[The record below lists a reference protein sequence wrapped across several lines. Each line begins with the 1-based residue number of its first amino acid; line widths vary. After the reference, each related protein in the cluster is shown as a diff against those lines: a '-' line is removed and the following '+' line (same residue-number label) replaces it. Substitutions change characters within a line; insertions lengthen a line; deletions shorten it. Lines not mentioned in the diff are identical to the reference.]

1 MDALNPIRPEDLGP
15 ILLLVNN
22 IEVVYHDVIQV
33 LRGVS
38 LKVPEGRITALLGPN
53 GAGKTTTLR
62 AISGLLIPEDGE
74 VVRGE
79 ILFRGTPIQGRP
91 PEEIVKLGIV
101 QKSGAWFNYGDIRL
115 GQGRDNAKQFLKD
128 NPEIANDIEGQI
140 RANADKLYA
149 TRRPAG
155 RAAAA
160 AEKPA
165 DFNA

>member
-15 ILLLVNN
+15 TLLLVNN

-101 QKSGAWFNYGDIRL
+101 QVL
-115 GQGRDNAKQFLKD
+115 EGRRVFKHLTVEENLKV
-128 NPEIANDIEGQI
+128 GT
-140 RANADKLYA
+140 L
-149 TRRPAG
+149 TRRGVNLKEERDRIYHHANHPYTQASPPCSCG
-155 RAAAA
+155 RSLTSW
-160 AEKPA
+160 PG
-165 DFNA
+165 

>member
-1 MDALNPIRPEDLGP
+1 MDTLNPTRPEDLGP

-22 IEVVYHDVIQV
+22 IEVVYHDIIQV

-79 ILFRGTPIQGRP
+79 ILYRNEPIHNRPRRRSSRRASSRSWRGGGSSST
-91 PEEIVKLGIV
+91 
-101 QKSGAWFNYGDIRL
+101 
-115 GQGRDNAKQFLKD
+115 
-128 NPEIANDIEGQI
+128 
-140 RANADKLYA
+140 
-149 TRRPAG
+149 
-155 RAAAA
+155 
-160 AEKPA
+160 
-165 DFNA
+165 

>member
-79 ILFRGTPIQGRP
+79 I
-91 PEEIVKLGIV
+91 
-101 QKSGAWFNYGDIRL
+101 
-115 GQGRDNAKQFLKD
+115 
-128 NPEIANDIEGQI
+128 
-140 RANADKLYA
+140 
-149 TRRPAG
+149 G
-155 RAAAA
+155 RASCR
-160 AEKPA
+160 ERV
-165 DFNA
+165 